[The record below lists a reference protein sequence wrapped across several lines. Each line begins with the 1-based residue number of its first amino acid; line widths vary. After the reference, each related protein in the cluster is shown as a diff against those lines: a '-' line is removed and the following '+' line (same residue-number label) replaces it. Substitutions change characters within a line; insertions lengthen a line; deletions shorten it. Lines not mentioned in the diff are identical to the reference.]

1 MPSRGYRKGISD
13 SKAPLAQFVRSRLT
27 SDEYSW
33 LSAEADNRSITLSKL
48 IRIILAAHLKGQRAE
63 LPHPRAIPAAALRE
77 LNRTGNNL
85 NQLAKQA
92 NTGMV
97 PVNAAELRA
106 VLASVLDA
114 VRRLV

>member
-13 SKAPLAQFVRSRLT
+13 SKSPLAHFVRSRLT
-27 SDEYSW
+27 PDEYAR
-33 LSAEADNRSITLSKL
+33 LNDEADNRSITLSRL
-48 IRIILAAHLKGQRAE
+48 IRSILAAHLTGRRVE
-63 LPHPRAIPAAALRE
+63 LPQPRAIPAAALRE

-97 PVNAAELRA
+97 PVSAAELRA
-106 VLASVLDA
+106 VLASVLEA